1 MLKIEK
7 GVIGNKQLVSLD
19 FTKEDREVIKRVAI
33 EKPKFYANNGCG
45 LNLVDMLQGKL
56 VLPCTDTEFKY
67 LKDAVKQF
75 NEEYFLSTKDW
86 EYEYNKLKENYN
98 NTLEQFDETINKY
111 TKLKYEYATL
121 QIEIKNISE
130 TIKLLDKLS
139 K

>member
-19 FTKEDREVIKRVAI
+19 FTKEDREVIKMVAI

-86 EYEYNKLKENYN
+86 ESDYNKLKEDYIYVVEC
-98 NTLEQFDETINKY
+98 LEDKTNKY
-111 TKLKYEYATL
+111 NKLKDDYISL
-121 QIEIKNISE
+121 QAELKNILAL
-130 TIKLLDKLS
+130 IKLLD
-139 K
+139 

>member
-19 FTKEDREVIKRVAI
+19 FTKEDREVIKMVAI

-56 VLPCTDTEFKY
+56 VLPCTDIEFKY

-75 NEEYFLSTKDW
+75 NEEYFPTKNW
-86 EYEYNKLKENYN
+86 ESDYNKLKEDYFYVVEC
-98 NTLEQFDETINKY
+98 LEDKTNKY
-111 TKLKYEYATL
+111 NKLKDDYISL
-121 QIEIKNISE
+121 QAELKNILAL
-130 TIKLLDKLS
+130 IKLLD
-139 K
+139 

>member
-1 MLKIEK
+1 MLKVEK
-7 GVIGNKQLVSLD
+7 GIIGNKQLVSLD

-75 NEEYFLSTKDW
+75 NEEYFLSTKNW
-86 EYEYNKLKENYN
+86 ESDYNKLKEDYFYVVEC
-98 NTLEQFDETINKY
+98 LEDKTNKY
-111 TKLKYEYATL
+111 NKLKDDYISL
-121 QIEIKNISE
+121 QAELKNILAL
-130 TIKLLDKLS
+130 IKLLD
-139 K
+139 